1 MKKKSKVK
9 KKSMAVWKK
18 MLCLLTFVG
27 LGFFFFTGFTYAASD
42 EEIISVLSNNSDLF
56 ENNGIFTSAIRSLG
70 WIVIKLLVKLSDA
83 AEGLFD
89 AAFGFVDFTQYGPVQ
104 NFINSF
110 KPVFIALI
118 CLSLVFLGIILILHH
133 EKKPKLVINICIAVL
148 VVSASTYMIDQM
160 NGMISPEVRSQIISG
175 SSSDQNITY
184 QVVSN
189 SIYDLRYLDT
199 HIGLMNVTP
208 ENRARRDFDSGQ
220 LARIDINEVVKPD
233 DVSEES
239 KDLVQKTL
247 TTNGDGNDALEDVN
261 DGVAWTDFL
270 NTYYFRYQV
279 SWLQCIIMLLSL
291 IIVYICLA
299 YKTVRILYEIVIH
312 QLMAYLYSANLT
324 DNQKV
329 VKILNSL
336 KDSYITLI
344 LVVICMKIYLLAY
357 TFINSLDYGDFTKAF
372 MLLFVALAVI
382 DGPNIVQKITGIDAG
397 MTDGT
402 HKLIAAFSGGRMVA
416 GGLKAAGKATGDLGK
431 TALNAHR
438 NNEKMKE
445 NVLKNAAQKDMAA
458 SNLTSDAKENAGEA
472 MPGSLSNSSENSEI
486 NNGNTDTHNSRN
498 SADILNEGGSDLN
511 TTDIS
516 SENNVD
522 GATGGNDLNTT
533 DISSESNVDGATGGS
548 DLNTTDISS
557 ENNVN
562 GATDL
567 NTTDISSEN
576 NVNGATDL
584 NTTDTSCENGNA
596 VTNDSSQLNLGN
608 SEGIPE
614 GSGFSEGEAEPQ
626 SVEGDVPAESAFD
639 GMMQNNGTDPLT
651 GESNG
656 ANDLARMEEEL
667 SQDGLTYDSGLSDS
681 EPITYGGSMLNGMDG
696 LKEDSSQR
704 DLGRDIEGQGSQ
716 PLSNTTTNSTSNL
729 GHGQL
734 ESNHMGSNLGGT
746 NQAARGTTGST
757 HMSSGSV
764 GKASISNESET
775 RASNNVSKG
784 HGDLG
789 DKVNLENI

>member
-9 KKSMAVWKK
+9 NKSMTVWKK

-70 WIVIKLLVKLSDA
+70 WMFIKLLVKLSDA

-133 EKKPKLVINICIAVL
+133 EKKPKLVINICIAIL

-208 ENRARRDFDSGQ
+208 EKRARRDFDSGQ
-220 LARIDINEVVKPD
+220 LARVDINEVVKPD

-247 TTNGDGNDALEDVN
+247 TTDGDGNDALEDVN

-336 KDSYITLI
+336 KDSYITLV

-402 HKLIAAFSGGRMVA
+402 HKLIAAFSGGRMVV
-416 GGLKAAGKATGDLGK
+416 GSLKAAGKATGDLGK

-498 SADILNEGGSDLN
+498 SADTLNEGGSDLN

-533 DISSESNVDGATGGS
+533 DISSE
-548 DLNTTDISS
+548 
-557 ENNVN
+557 
-562 GATDL
+562 
-567 NTTDISSEN
+567 
-576 NVNGATDL
+576 
-584 NTTDTSCENGNA
+584 NGNT
-596 VTNDSSQLNLGN
+596 VTNDSSQLDLGN
-608 SEGIPE
+608 SESIPE

-626 SVEGDVPAESAFD
+626 SVEGDVPVESAFD

-681 EPITYGGSMLNGMDG
+681 EPITYGGSMMNGMDG

-716 PLSNTTTNSTSNL
+716 SLSNVATNSTSNF

-757 HMSSGSV
+757 HMSSGPE
-764 GKASISNESET
+764 GKASISNGSET